1 MYEFRLGRPSYI
13 ARVKNEYS
21 RGDTAENATTLGSL
35 SSKAD
40 ATADGLSESAQAGP
54 EYRRCKLGDTADE
67 G

>member
-1 MYEFRLGRPSYI
+1 MYTFRLGRPNYI

-21 RGDTAENATTLGSL
+21 RGDTAQNTTTLGSL

-40 ATADGLSESAQAGP
+40 ATAGGLSESVQAGP
-54 EYRRCKLGDTADE
+54 EYRRCKLGDTADD